1 MPALPSELLVLLRR
15 ETAAQA
21 RNTDGGRIQI
31 SGTALGFLI
40 PLFALFILGPISLVF
55 FVRHRRTRRA
65 GLVAPNQRPVRGGL
79 RARGLLTGRP
89 IKTSRET
96 ARREL
101 EGVTEVIRFGEEG
114 GMEEKKVQWKR
125 EMVMREEVEKL
136 EGMGGAVGREDEGDM
151 VEEEW

>member
-1 MPALPSELLVLLRR
+1 
-15 ETAAQA
+15 
-21 RNTDGGRIQI
+21 
-31 SGTALGFLI
+31 
-40 PLFALFILGPISLVF
+40 
-55 FVRHRRTRRA
+55 
-65 GLVAPNQRPVRGGL
+65 
-79 RARGLLTGRP
+79 LLTGRP